1 MEISRNIRKS
11 KVIMVQQES
20 RVKVADNTG
29 AKEALVIRV
38 LGGTK
43 KRYASLGD
51 KVVVTVK
58 EATPNGTIKKG
69 TVSKGVVVRTKKEVR
84 RPDGSYIRFE
94 DNAIVLLKPEGDE
107 MRGTRVFGPV
117 ARELR
122 DKKFMKIVSLAP
134 EVL

>member
-1 MEISRNIRKS
+1 ML
-11 KVIMVQQES
+11 QQES
-20 RVKVADNTG
+20 RLTVADNTG

-43 KRYASLGD
+43 KRYASVGD
-51 KVVVTVK
+51 KIVVAVK
-58 EATPNGTIKKG
+58 AATPNGTAKKG
-69 TVSKGVVVRTKKEVR
+69 QVSKAVVIRTKKEVR
-84 RPDGSYIRFE
+84 RKDGSYIRFD
-94 DNAIVLLKPEGDE
+94 DNACVLLDSDSDE

-122 DKKFMKIVSLAP
+122 EKQFMKIVSLAP